1 MRTCHTLLPTLLPF
15 IHFHFQRYHN
25 LLKSIFIRHLI
36 LIKRKQKK
44 SVFLQIKFKQFYTF
58 IAYSILQSVF
68 RSYADAIIFHCNSF
82 DHFFVCNYCCKLFVK
97 EDFLHSFP
105 SDALCILCCALCWY
119 YMYRVLSHI
128 CSNKIKNETRFLITP
143 NNVLHIHFLS
153 EFTIIIFI
161 MFF

>member
-1 MRTCHTLLPTLLPF
+1 MH
-15 IHFHFQRYHN
+15 
-25 LLKSIFIRHLI
+25 
-36 LIKRKQKK
+36 
-44 SVFLQIKFKQFYTF
+44 TF

-97 EDFLHSFP
+97 EDFLHSFS

-161 MFF
+161 MFFWISQLCCVALIYKIDLDIYGWLQGYSP